1 MDLCKGKTTFTIHLV
16 FSLEIILTTKTA
28 IFHQYF
34 MSYWSSVFAKKMY
47 NGEFIL
53 ADYGLDMQQWLWGEK
68 YESSD
73 EYWHVSQLLIFVCI
87 KKMRRDWDISIWTP
101 PPPPHPESSQN
112 WCSPGSVNG
121 IFMNNINTGQL
132 MEYNE
137 DCTRLLCYQNEVF
150 SSVFLSVPN
159 LLIRTQKKILLH

>member
-1 MDLCKGKTTFTIHLV
+1 MVHLQRIADDLSEIIMDLCKGKTTFTIHLV

-34 MSYWSSVFAKKMY
+34 MSYWSSVFTKKMY

-101 PPPPHPESSQN
+101 PPQPPPRIISK
-112 WCSPGSVNG
+112 
-121 IFMNNINTGQL
+121 L
-132 MEYNE
+132 M
-137 DCTRLLCYQNEVF
+137 
-150 SSVFLSVPN
+150 
-159 LLIRTQKKILLH
+159 